1 MQYKP
6 HDVPFLIPNCFFY
19 PVVLCHLALMLF
31 STSFKSLNMYPSAL
45 LTLLALLCNVQAQ
58 TSSSVYVEPT
68 VPTGT
73 PIPGDY
79 SGALRPQLHYS
90 PPIDFMVSINQCTVL
105 AVA

>member
-1 MQYKP
+1 MTCLSRP
-6 HDVPFLIPNCFFY
+6 ELLFLQIA
-19 PVVLCHLALMLF
+19 PVVFCQASLMLLNI
-31 STSFKSLNMYPSAL
+31 SFKSLNMYSSAL
-45 LTLLALLCNVQAQ
+45 LTLLALSCNIQAQ

-73 PIPGDY
+73 PLPGDY

-90 PPIDFMVSINQCTVL
+90 PPIDFMVSTNQCTRL